1 MPRECCDHGVPGG
14 CPVVCA
20 CGHAC
25 RRHDAGG
32 CRFEGEPMVETLL
45 TAVRSSGAPQP
56 SGSIEG
62 ISAAIAGSC
71 TAVRLCAR
79 RDCIR
84 VSASLRRQIVM
95 KAARLRGAS
104 PPRRS

>member
-32 CRFEGEPMVETLL
+32 CRFEGEPMVEVLL
-45 TAVRSSGAPQP
+45 TAILGPMAPVECDCSSF
-56 SGSIEG
+56 
-62 ISAAIAGSC
+62 SAAG
-71 TAVRLCAR
+71 
-79 RDCIR
+79 
-84 VSASLRRQIVM
+84 
-95 KAARLRGAS
+95 GEG
-104 PPRRS
+104 